1 MTIQE
6 QKETLH
12 FQTEVKQLL
21 DIVTH
26 HLYSNKEIFLREL
39 VSNASD
45 AVDKL
50 RFEALSDVAL
60 YGDDPE
66 LKIWI
71 EIDKKARTVTIR
83 DNGIGMSREEV
94 IENLGTIAKSGTKEF
109 LAKLSSDQSK
119 DANLIGQFGVGFYSS
134 FVVAEKVEVF
144 TRRAGMNENQGV
156 YWESSGEGEYTIKN
170 IDKVERGTK
179 IVLHL
184 RSEEDEFLDEW
195 RLRGIITKYSDHI
208 LLPILMQKPAEVDEE
223 GKEKEKKEQP
233 DWEVVNSAT
242 ALWTLPKNQ
251 ITEEQY
257 NDLYKHIS
265 HDYEPPLVY
274 SHNKVEGKQEYTS
287 ILYIPSRAPYD
298 LWNRDKKH
306 GLKLYVRR
314 VFIMDDAEQLLPL
327 YLRFVRGIVDSSD
340 LPLNVSREILQDSH
354 VITGIRSG
362 SIKRVLDMLDDL
374 AQNNPEKY
382 ATFWQHFGA
391 VLKEGPGEDFAN
403 RERLSK
409 LFRFASTKLDTPE
422 QVVSLQQYVE
432 RMLPGQNKI
441 YYITADSFN
450 TAKNSPHLEVFR
462 KKGIEV
468 LLLFDRVDE
477 WLSSFLTEFE
487 GKTLQSV
494 AKGDVDLGDLEDKE
508 TSEKTK
514 EAAGDYKD
522 ILSEIKK
529 ILGDKIKEVRLT
541 NRLTDSPAC
550 LVTGEAEMSIHLQNM
565 LKSAGQNFPGNKP
578 IFEINPEHKIV
589 QQLKTESDIDRFAE
603 WTWVLFDQAQLA
615 QGIQLEDPAS
625 FVKRLNSLLLQ

>member
-1 MTIQE
+1 
-6 QKETLH
+6 
-12 FQTEVKQLL
+12 
-21 DIVTH
+21 
-26 HLYSNKEIFLREL
+26 
-39 VSNASD
+39 
-45 AVDKL
+45 
-50 RFEALSDVAL
+50 
-60 YGDDPE
+60 
-66 LKIWI
+66 
-71 EIDKKARTVTIR
+71 
-83 DNGIGMSREEV
+83 
-94 IENLGTIAKSGTKEF
+94 
-109 LAKLSSDQSK
+109 
-119 DANLIGQFGVGFYSS
+119 
-134 FVVAEKVEVF
+134 
-144 TRRAGMNENQGV
+144 
-156 YWESSGEGEYTIKN
+156 
-170 IDKVERGTK
+170 
-179 IVLHL
+179 
-184 RSEEDEFLDEW
+184 
-195 RLRGIITKYSDHI
+195 
-208 LLPILMQKPAEVDEE
+208 MQKPAEVDEE
-223 GKEKEKKEQP
+223 GKEKEKKEEP
-233 DWEVVNSAT
+233 EWEVVNSAT
-242 ALWTLPKNQ
+242 ALWTLPKSQ
-251 ITEEQY
+251 IKEEQY

-265 HDYEPPLVY
+265 HDFEPPLVY

-362 SIKRVLDMLDDL
+362 CIKRALDMLDEL
-374 AQNNPEKY
+374 AQSNPEKY
-382 ATFWQHFGA
+382 ATFWREFGA

-409 LFRFASTKLDTPE
+409 LLRFASTKLDTPE
-422 QVVSLQQYVE
+422 QVVSLQDYVE

-514 EAAGDYKD
+514 EAAGEYKD
-522 ILSEIKK
+522 ILQEIQK

-550 LVTGEAEMSIHLQNM
+550 LVAGEAEMSIHLQNM
-565 LKSAGQNFPGNKP
+565 LKAAGQSFPGNKP

-589 QQLKTESDIDRFAE
+589 QQLKAESDMERFAE

-625 FVKRLNSLLLQ
+625 FVKRLNNLLLQ